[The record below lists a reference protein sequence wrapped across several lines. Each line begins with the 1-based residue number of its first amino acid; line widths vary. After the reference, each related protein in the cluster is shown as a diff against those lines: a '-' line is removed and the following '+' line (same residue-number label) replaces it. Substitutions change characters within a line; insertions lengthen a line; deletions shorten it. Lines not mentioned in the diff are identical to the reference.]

1 MLALSRNLIRHR
13 ELIWLL
19 ALKELK
25 VRYKRS
31 VLGFFWALL
40 HPLLMM
46 IVLTVVFSTVIR
58 FPIDH
63 YAVFLISALFPWI
76 FFSQSL
82 AYAVESV
89 VLNGPLLKKVYV
101 PRLVFPV
108 AAVTAN
114 LINFLLSL
122 GPLALLLFLLQFPF
136 HTTWLYL
143 PVPLLALVLFTLG
156 FGFFFA
162 AVNVFFRDMAH
173 ILQILLTVWFYFSP
187 ILYSI
192 HLVPPAYRFWFRL
205 NPMLYLLEG
214 FRLTIYDGN
223 APPVWLVAI
232 SLLIGLAALM
242 SGFFIFRH
250 YDDAYAYYV

>member
-1 MLALSRNLIRHR
+1 MIGLIRNLIRYR

-31 VLGFFWALL
+31 VLGFFWTLL

-82 AYAVESV
+82 AYAVESI
-89 VLNGPLLKKVYV
+89 VLNGPLLKKVYI

-114 LINFLLSL
+114 LINFLLSFA
-122 GPLALLLFLLQFPF
+122 PLALLLFLLKFPF
-136 HTTWLYL
+136 HTTWVCL
-143 PVPLLALVLFTLG
+143 PIPLLALVLFTLG
-156 FGFFFA
+156 FGFIFA
-162 AVNVFFRDMAH
+162 AANVFFRDVAH
-173 ILQILLTVWFYFSP
+173 ILQILLAIWFYFSP

-192 HLVPPAYRFWFRL
+192 QLVPPAYQFWFRL
-205 NPMLYLLEG
+205 NPMLYLLQG
-214 FRLTIYDGN
+214 FRLTIYEGQV
-223 APPVWLVAI
+223 PPLSLFGI
-232 SLLIGLAALM
+232 SLLIGLAVLM
-242 SGFFIFRH
+242 SGFWIFRH
-250 YDDAYAYYV
+250 YDDAYVYYV